1 MAGTQQSLRDYMV
14 PFKIASD
21 TAPFILLLDG
31 AKSISCLANLA
42 CDCTRKM
49 GLTELTMEGHDLT
62 AKQKDNHCPKDF
74 FERLHFDFF
83 DCQMLARKMG
93 HLHHSGTM

>member
-21 TAPFILLLDG
+21 TAPFVLLDG

-74 FERLHFDFF
+74 FERRLHFDF
-83 DCQMLARKMG
+83 
-93 HLHHSGTM
+93 